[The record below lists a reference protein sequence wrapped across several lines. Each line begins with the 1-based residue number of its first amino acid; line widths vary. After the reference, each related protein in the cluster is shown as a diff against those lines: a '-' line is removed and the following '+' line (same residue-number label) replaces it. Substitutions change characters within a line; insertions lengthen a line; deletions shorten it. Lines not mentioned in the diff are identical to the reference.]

1 MINVFIKKLI
11 GVLFSPVVFGLGFIA
26 PLVAQTLTR
35 LDVSMGIE
43 NVYVGLIV
51 GLSLGLMAQ
60 FRGSWVWMKP

>member
-11 GVLFSPVVFGLGFIA
+11 GVLLSPVVFGLGFIA

>member
-43 NVYVGLIV
+43 NVYVGLIA